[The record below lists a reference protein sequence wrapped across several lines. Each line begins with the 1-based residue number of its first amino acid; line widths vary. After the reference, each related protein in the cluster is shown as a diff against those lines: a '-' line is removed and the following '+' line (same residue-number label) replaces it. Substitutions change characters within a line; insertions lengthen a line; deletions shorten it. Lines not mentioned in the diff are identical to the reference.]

1 MVPGHREVILDQAV
15 QFRLRGLCRLFL
27 CSVSASQLDFQFF
40 RLDINDY
47 LIKYGPAEDCTEKI
61 STLLLT
67 VLTTGVIFS
76 IEQAN
81 QLMKVKR

>member
-15 QFRLRGLCRLFL
+15 RFRLQGLRRLFL

-47 LIKYGPAEDCTEKI
+47 LIEHGPVEVCT
-61 STLLLT
+61 
-67 VLTTGVIFS
+67 
-76 IEQAN
+76 
-81 QLMKVKR
+81 